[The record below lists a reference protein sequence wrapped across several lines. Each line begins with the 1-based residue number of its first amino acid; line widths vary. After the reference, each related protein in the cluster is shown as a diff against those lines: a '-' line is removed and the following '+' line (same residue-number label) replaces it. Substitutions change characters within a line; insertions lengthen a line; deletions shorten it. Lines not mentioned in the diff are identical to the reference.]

1 MMPPTIT
8 SIPASGGVI
17 SFMHQQQGNLSFR
30 IVIPDKFFNSTQT
43 VTVNMLEENAIQADP
58 KIRGFNGD
66 AQIAG
71 PVFEI
76 QATSLSSNGSATLF
90 LPYRSAKSKR
100 GDDTYVFRIYHFDDF
115 NDIWISS
122 ESSADDKNSL
132 TVSAKT
138 SHFSLWAVIST
149 KLSPTKTV
157 DDEMPTAV
165 DWRLALYIGL
175 PCLGLLVVFFIAR
188 LMYAK
193 HKHVQNS
200 RYEFVPNMALTIDN
214 CL

>member
-1 MMPPTIT
+1 MMPPTIA

-17 SFMHQQQGNLSFR
+17 SFFLHQQQGNLSFR

-43 VTVNMLEENAIQADP
+43 VTVNMLEETAIQADP
-58 KIRGFNGD
+58 KIRGFDGE

-132 TVSAKT
+132 RVSAKT

-149 KLSPTKTV
+149 KLSPIKS
-157 DDEMPTAV
+157 DDEMPTYV

-200 RYEFVPNMALTIDN
+200 RYEFVPKYGTTDYQ
-214 CL
+214 